1 MLPLPKDGAGAAD
14 AAAVVDAPPKRL
26 VAGAAEVVGAVPK
39 VRAGVEADGPPK
51 LKEDAAD
58 EAGAEEEAEAGAEKS
73 VGAAAEAAGP
83 KLRLSD
89 GCEAEATVPARAPNV
104 GADAVAAEGAVAVP
118 APKEK
123 RALPAAP
130 LEAVAGGPAVAP
142 GADAGKSRLLAN
154 VEEGAA
160 ADAADAMP
168 MRAGAEAG
176 AAPAAAVTAAPPKLS
191 PAGALAAAEEG
202 AAAGAGASFPAAAEA
217 GADATPR
224 EKEGSPCVAA
234 ASPG

>member
-1 MLPLPKDGAGAAD
+1 MLPLPKEGAVAAG

-26 VAGAAEVVGAVPK
+26 VAGAVEAEEAEGAAPK
-39 VRAGVEADGPPK
+39 VKAGVEAEGPPK
-51 LKEDAAD
+51 LNEDAAD

-73 VGAAAEAAGP
+73 VGAAAEAADP

-89 GCEAEATVPARAPNV
+89 GCEAEAAVPAGALNV

-123 RALPAAP
+123 RALPAAL

-160 ADAADAMP
+160 ADAAGAVP
-168 MRAGAEAG
+168 VRADAEAG
-176 AAPAAAVTAAPPKLS
+176 AAPAAAVTAATPKLS
-191 PAGALAAAEEG
+191 PAGALAAVEEG
-202 AAAGAGASFPAAAEA
+202 AAAAAA
-217 GADATPR
+217 
-224 EKEGSPCVAA
+224 
-234 ASPG
+234 